1 MLNAY
6 IVKSRTRS
14 VYHFIR
20 FGGKMST
27 NAIYGVVIAVLILL
41 SGFFSCTET
50 AFSFANTIRL
60 KSLMDNGNKRAKH
73 ALWVCDNFDKALT
86 AILIGNNVVNLGCSS
101 LATILCLNLFEN
113 YGAAIATGGTTLLV
127 LTFGEVI
134 PKCIGKEKSDSIV
147 LYTGFLLKVMT
158 YVLTPFVYLF
168 IGIKSLVM
176 KIGHIKKSSPSVTE
190 DELKYIIETIEEE
203 GILEEQ
209 ESELVQSALEFDEKT
224 AQEILTPRVD
234 VTVIDIDDSMEDIHD
249 LIIRERYSRIP
260 VYENDIDNII
270 GILHTRDYLEKAI
283 DGEADIR
290 SLITPAHFIYK
301 NQKLSD
307 ILNDFRANKLHI
319 AIVTDEYGGF
329 LGIVTMEDLLEE
341 IVGDIWDEDEDV
353 EHTCTKLGEN
363 KYLVSGD
370 MDLSELFE
378 LFEMKPDDEIESN
391 SVGGFIVEQF
401 GDIPIR
407 GQRVNYHD
415 LTFTV
420 KRVRN
425 RRIISALVEKK
436 TLIK

>member
-1 MLNAY
+1 
-6 IVKSRTRS
+6 
-14 VYHFIR
+14 
-20 FGGKMST
+20 MST
-27 NAIYGVVIAVLILL
+27 NAVYGVIIAVLILL
-41 SGFFSCTET
+41 SGFFSCVET

-60 KSLMDNGNKRAKH
+60 KALVDNGNRKARH
-73 ALWVCDNFDKALT
+73 ALWVCDNFDRALT

-101 LATILCLNLFEN
+101 LATILCLNLFAN

-134 PKCIGKEKSDSIV
+134 PKCIGKEKSDGIV
-147 LYTGFLLKVMT
+147 LHTGLILKGLTTILMPLVLLFT
-158 YVLTPFVYLF
+158 GL
-168 IGIKSLVM
+168 KSLVM

-190 DELKYIIETIEEE
+190 DELKYIIESIEEE

-234 VTVIDIDDSMEDIHD
+234 VTVIDIGDSKEEIHD

-260 VYENDIDNII
+260 VYEGDIDNII
-270 GILHTRDYLEKAI
+270 GILHTRDYLEKVI
-283 DGEADIR
+283 DGDADLR
-290 SLITPAHFIYK
+290 DLITPAHFIYK
-301 NQKLSD
+301 NQKLSA
-307 ILNDFRANKLHI
+307 ILSDFRANRLHI

-341 IVGDIWDEDEDV
+341 IVGDIWDEDEDI
-353 EHTCTKLGEN
+353 EHTCTKMGEN
-363 KYLVSGD
+363 RYLVSGD

-378 LFEMKPDDEIESN
+378 LFEMRPDDEIESN
-391 SVGGFIVEQF
+391 SVGGFIVEQL

-407 GQRVNYHD
+407 GQRVRYRD
-415 LTFTV
+415 LSFTV

-425 RRIISALVEKK
+425 RRIISALAEKK
-436 TLIK
+436 PLPEQE

>member
-1 MLNAY
+1 
-6 IVKSRTRS
+6 
-14 VYHFIR
+14 
-20 FGGKMST
+20 MST
-27 NAIYGVVIAVLILL
+27 NAVYGVIIAVLILL
-41 SGFFSCTET
+41 SAFFSGVET

-60 KSLMDNGNKRAKH
+60 KSLADNGNKRAKN

-101 LATILCLNLFEN
+101 LATILCIDLFKN
-113 YGAAIATGGTTLLV
+113 YGAAIATGATTLLV

-134 PKCIGKEKSDSIV
+134 PKCIGKEKSDGIV
-147 LYTGFLLKVMT
+147 LHTGSLLKVLT
-158 YVLTPFVYLF
+158 YILTPLVVLF
-168 IGIKSLVM
+168 TGLKTLVM
-176 KIGHIKKSSPSVTE
+176 KIGHIKKDSPSVTE

-209 ESELVQSALEFDEKT
+209 ESEMVQSALEFDEKT

-234 VTVIDIDDSMEDIHD
+234 VTVIDIDDSKEEIHD

-260 VYENDIDNII
+260 VYEGDIDNII
-270 GILHTRDYLEKAI
+270 GILHTRDYLEKVI

-290 SLITPAHFIYK
+290 DLLIPAHFIYK

-353 EHTCTKLGEN
+353 EHTCSKLGDD

-378 LFEMKPDDEIESN
+378 LFDIKPDDDIESN

-407 GQRVNYHD
+407 GQHVTYEGV
-415 LTFTV
+415 TFTV
-420 KRVRN
+420 KRVKN
-425 RRIISALVEKK
+425 RRIISAVTERTAPKK
-436 TLIK
+436 EE

>member
-1 MLNAY
+1 
-6 IVKSRTRS
+6 
-14 VYHFIR
+14 
-20 FGGKMST
+20 MST
-27 NAIYGVVIAVLILL
+27 NAVYGIIIAVLILL
-41 SGFFSCTET
+41 SGFFSCVET
-50 AFSFANTIRL
+50 AFSCANTIRL
-60 KSLMDNGNKRAKH
+60 KALRDDGNRRAKT
-73 ALWVCDNFDKALT
+73 ALWVTDNFDKALT

-101 LATILCLNLFEN
+101 LATILCLNIFKN

-134 PKCIGKEKSDSIV
+134 PKCLGREMSDGIV
-147 LYTGFLLKVMT
+147 LHTAGILKVLT
-158 YVLTPFVYLF
+158 YVLTPLVYF
-168 IGIKSLVM
+168 FTGIKSLFM
-176 KIGHIKKSSPSVTE
+176 KIANIKKNSPSVTE

-270 GILHTRDYLEKAI
+270 GILHTRDYLEKVIA
-283 DGEADIR
+283 GEKVDLR

-301 NQKLSD
+301 NLKLSD
-307 ILNDFRANKLHI
+307 ILSDFRANRLHI
-319 AIVTDEYGGF
+319 AIVTDEYGGM

-341 IVGDIWDEDEDV
+341 IVGDIWDEDEDI
-353 EHTCTKLGEN
+353 EHTCTKMDDDR
-363 KYLVSGD
+363 YLVSGD
-370 MDLSELFE
+370 MDLEELFE
-378 LFEMKPDDEIESN
+378 LFDIRPDDDIESN
-391 SVGGFIVEQF
+391 SVGGFIVEQL

-407 GQRVNYHD
+407 GQKVVYEGV
-415 LTFTV
+415 TFTV

-425 RRIISALVEKK
+425 RRIISALAERK
-436 TLIK
+436 

>member
-1 MLNAY
+1 
-6 IVKSRTRS
+6 
-14 VYHFIR
+14 
-20 FGGKMST
+20 MST
-27 NAIYGVVIAVLILL
+27 NAVYGIVIAVLILL

-60 KSLMDNGNKRAKH
+60 KSLTDNGNRRAKH
-73 ALWVCDNFDKALT
+73 ALWVCDNFDRALT
-86 AILIGNNVVNLGCSS
+86 AILIGNNIVNLGCSS
-101 LATILCLNLFEN
+101 LATILCLNLFAN
-113 YGAAIATGGTTLLV
+113 YGAAIATGGTTFLV

-134 PKCIGKEKSDSIV
+134 PKCIGKEKSDGIV
-147 LYTGFLLKVMT
+147 LHTGLFLRVLT
-158 YVLTPFVYLF
+158 YILTPFVYLF

-176 KIGHIKKSSPSVTE
+176 KIGHIKKNSPSVTE

-234 VTVIDIDDSMEDIHD
+234 VTVIDIGDSAEEIHD

-260 VYENDIDNII
+260 VYEGDIDNII
-270 GILHTRDYLEKAI
+270 GILHTRDYLEKYI
-283 DGEADIR
+283 DGEVDLR
-290 SLITPAHFIYK
+290 SMLIPAHFIYK

-307 ILNDFRANKLHI
+307 ILNDFRENKLHI

-353 EHTCTKLGEN
+353 QHTCTKMGEN

-391 SVGGFIVEQF
+391 SVGGFIVEQL

-407 GQRVNYHD
+407 GARLRYED

-420 KRVRN
+420 KRVRT

-436 TLIK
+436 

>member
-1 MLNAY
+1 
-6 IVKSRTRS
+6 
-14 VYHFIR
+14 
-20 FGGKMST
+20 MST
-27 NAIYGVVIAVLILL
+27 NAVYGVIIAVLILL
-41 SGFFSCTET
+41 SAFFSGVET

-60 KSLMDNGNKRAKH
+60 KSLADNGNKRAKN

-101 LATILCLNLFEN
+101 LATILCIDLFKN
-113 YGAAIATGGTTLLV
+113 YGAAIATGATTLLV

-134 PKCIGKEKSDSIV
+134 PKCIGKEKSDGIV
-147 LYTGFLLKVMT
+147 LHTGLLLKVLT
-158 YVLTPFVYLF
+158 YILTPLVVLF
-168 IGIKSLVM
+168 TGLKTLVM
-176 KIGHIKKSSPSVTE
+176 KIGHIKKDSPSVTE

-234 VTVIDIDDSMEDIHD
+234 VTVIDIDDSKEEIHD

-260 VYENDIDNII
+260 VYEGDIDNII
-270 GILHTRDYLEKAI
+270 GILHTRDYLEKVI

-290 SLITPAHFIYK
+290 DLLIPAHFIYK

-353 EHTCTKLGEN
+353 EHTCSKLGDD

-378 LFEMKPDDEIESN
+378 LFDIKPDDDIESN

-407 GQRVNYHD
+407 GQHVTYEGV
-415 LTFTV
+415 TFTV
-420 KRVRN
+420 KRVKN
-425 RRIISALVEKK
+425 RRIISAVTERTAPKK
-436 TLIK
+436 EE

>member
-1 MLNAY
+1 
-6 IVKSRTRS
+6 
-14 VYHFIR
+14 
-20 FGGKMST
+20 MST
-27 NAIYGVVIAVLILL
+27 NAVYGIVIAVLILL
-41 SGFFSCTET
+41 SGFFSCVET
-50 AFSFANTIRL
+50 AFSCANTIRL
-60 KSLMDNGNKRAKH
+60 KALRDDGNRRAKT
-73 ALWVCDNFDKALT
+73 ALWVTDNFDKALT

-101 LATILCLNLFEN
+101 LATILCLNIFEN

-134 PKCIGKEKSDSIV
+134 PKCLGREMSDGIV
-147 LYTGFLLKVMT
+147 LHTAGILKILT
-158 YVLTPFVYLF
+158 YVLTPLVYF
-168 IGIKSLVM
+168 FTGIKSLFM
-176 KIGHIKKSSPSVTE
+176 KIANIKKNSPSVTE

-270 GILHTRDYLEKAI
+270 GILHTRDYLEKVIA
-283 DGEADIR
+283 GEKVDLR

-301 NQKLSD
+301 NLKLSD
-307 ILNDFRANKLHI
+307 ILSDFRANRLHI
-319 AIVTDEYGGF
+319 AIVTDEYGGM

-341 IVGDIWDEDEDV
+341 IVGDIWDEDEDI
-353 EHTCTKLGEN
+353 EHTCTKMDDDR
-363 KYLVSGD
+363 YLVSGD
-370 MDLSELFE
+370 MDLEELFE
-378 LFEMKPDDEIESN
+378 LFDIRPDDDIESN
-391 SVGGFIVEQF
+391 SVGGFIVEQL

-407 GQRVNYHD
+407 GQKVVYEGV
-415 LTFTV
+415 TFTV

-425 RRIISALVEKK
+425 RRIISALAERKK
-436 TLIK
+436 

>member
-1 MLNAY
+1 
-6 IVKSRTRS
+6 
-14 VYHFIR
+14 
-20 FGGKMST
+20 MST
-27 NAIYGVVIAVLILL
+27 NAVYGVVIAVLILL
-41 SGFFSCTET
+41 SGFFSCVET

-60 KSLMDNGNKRAKH
+60 KALMDNGNKRAGH
-73 ALWVCDNFDKALT
+73 ALWVCDNFDRALT
-86 AILIGNNVVNLGCSS
+86 AILIGNNIVNLGCSS

-113 YGAAIATGGTTLLV
+113 YGAAIATGGTTFLV

-134 PKCIGKEKSDSIV
+134 PKCIGKEKSDGIV
-147 LYTGFLLKVMT
+147 LHTGLLLRSFT
-158 YVLTPFVYLF
+158 YILTPLVYLF

-176 KIGHIKKSSPSVTE
+176 KIGHIKKNSPSVTE

-234 VTVIDIDDSMEDIHD
+234 VTVIDIDDSAEEIHD

-260 VYENDIDNII
+260 VYEGEIDNII
-270 GILHTRDYLEKAI
+270 GILHTRDYLEKVI

-290 SLITPAHFIYK
+290 SLLSPAHFIYK

-353 EHTCTKLGEN
+353 EHTCTKMGEN

-378 LFEMKPDDEIESN
+378 LFEMKPDDDIESN
-391 SVGGFIVEQF
+391 SVGGFIVEQL

-407 GQRVNYHD
+407 GARLSYED

-420 KRVRN
+420 KRVKN

-436 TLIK
+436 KVIE

>member
-1 MLNAY
+1 
-6 IVKSRTRS
+6 
-14 VYHFIR
+14 
-20 FGGKMST
+20 MST
-27 NAIYGVVIAVLILL
+27 NAVYGIVIAVLILL
-41 SGFFSCTET
+41 SGFFSCVET
-50 AFSFANTIRL
+50 AFSCANTIRL
-60 KSLMDNGNKRAKH
+60 KALRDDGNRRAKT
-73 ALWVCDNFDKALT
+73 ALWVTDNFDKALT

-101 LATILCLNLFEN
+101 LATILCLNIFKN

-134 PKCIGKEKSDSIV
+134 PKCLGREMSDGIV
-147 LYTGFLLKVMT
+147 LHTAGVLKILT
-158 YVLTPFVYLF
+158 YVLTPLVYF
-168 IGIKSLVM
+168 FTGIKSLFM
-176 KIGHIKKSSPSVTE
+176 KIANIKKNSPSVTE

-270 GILHTRDYLEKAI
+270 GILHTRDYLEKVIA
-283 DGEADIR
+283 GEKVDLR

-301 NQKLSD
+301 NLKLSD
-307 ILNDFRANKLHI
+307 ILSDFRANRLHI
-319 AIVTDEYGGF
+319 AIVTDEYGGM

-341 IVGDIWDEDEDV
+341 IVGDIWDEDEDI
-353 EHTCTKLGEN
+353 EHTCTKMDDDR
-363 KYLVSGD
+363 YLVSGD
-370 MDLSELFE
+370 MDLEELFE
-378 LFEMKPDDEIESN
+378 LFDIRPDDDIESN
-391 SVGGFIVEQF
+391 SVGGFIVEQL

-407 GQRVNYHD
+407 GQKVVYEGV
-415 LTFTV
+415 TFTV

-425 RRIISALVEKK
+425 RRIISALAERKK
-436 TLIK
+436 

>member
-1 MLNAY
+1 
-6 IVKSRTRS
+6 
-14 VYHFIR
+14 
-20 FGGKMST
+20 MST
-27 NAIYGVVIAVLILL
+27 NAVYGVIIAVLILL
-41 SGFFSCTET
+41 SAFFSGVET

-60 KSLMDNGNKRAKH
+60 KSLADNGNKRAKN

-101 LATILCLNLFEN
+101 LATILCIDLFKN
-113 YGAAIATGGTTLLV
+113 YGAAIATGATTLLV

-134 PKCIGKEKSDSIV
+134 PKCIGKEKSDGIV
-147 LYTGFLLKVMT
+147 LHTGLLLKVLT
-158 YVLTPFVYLF
+158 YILTPLVVLF
-168 IGIKSLVM
+168 TGLKTLVM
-176 KIGHIKKSSPSVTE
+176 KIGHIKKDSPSVTE

-209 ESELVQSALEFDEKT
+209 ESEMVQSALEFDEKT

-234 VTVIDIDDSMEDIHD
+234 VTVIDIDDSKEEIHD

-260 VYENDIDNII
+260 VYEGDIDNII
-270 GILHTRDYLEKAI
+270 GILHTRDYLEKVI

-290 SLITPAHFIYK
+290 DLLIPAHFIYK

-353 EHTCTKLGEN
+353 EHTCTKLGDD

-378 LFEMKPDDEIESN
+378 LFDIKPDDDIESN

-407 GQRVNYHD
+407 GQHVTYEGV
-415 LTFTV
+415 TFTV
-420 KRVRN
+420 KRVKN
-425 RRIISALVEKK
+425 RRIISAVTERTAPKK
-436 TLIK
+436 EE

>member
-1 MLNAY
+1 
-6 IVKSRTRS
+6 
-14 VYHFIR
+14 
-20 FGGKMST
+20 MST
-27 NAIYGVVIAVLILL
+27 NAVYGIVIAVLILL
-41 SGFFSCTET
+41 SGFFSCVET
-50 AFSFANTIRL
+50 AFSCANTIRL
-60 KSLMDNGNKRAKH
+60 KALRDDGNRRAKT
-73 ALWVCDNFDKALT
+73 ALWVTDNFDKALT

-101 LATILCLNLFEN
+101 LATILCLNIFEN

-134 PKCIGKEKSDSIV
+134 PKCLGREMSDGIV
-147 LYTGFLLKVMT
+147 LHTAGILKILT
-158 YVLTPFVYLF
+158 YVLTPLVYF
-168 IGIKSLVM
+168 FTGIKSLFM
-176 KIGHIKKSSPSVTE
+176 KIANIKKNSPSVTE

-270 GILHTRDYLEKAI
+270 GILHTRDYLEKVIA
-283 DGEADIR
+283 GEKVDLR

-301 NQKLSD
+301 NLKLSD
-307 ILNDFRANKLHI
+307 ILSDFRANRLHI
-319 AIVTDEYGGF
+319 AIVTDEYGGM

-341 IVGDIWDEDEDV
+341 IVGDIWDEDEDI
-353 EHTCTKLGEN
+353 EHTCTKMDDDR
-363 KYLVSGD
+363 YLVSGD
-370 MDLSELFE
+370 MDLEELFE
-378 LFEMKPDDEIESN
+378 LFDIRPDDNIESN
-391 SVGGFIVEQF
+391 SVGGFIVEQL

-407 GQRVNYHD
+407 GQKVVYEGV
-415 LTFTV
+415 TFTV

-425 RRIISALVEKK
+425 RRIISALAERKK
-436 TLIK
+436 